1 MKRMITMIV
10 LHCSA
15 TRCNRTYS
23 VQQLYHDHVEVN
35 RWSYIGYHEYILRSG
50 KVEPTR
56 ALHLPGAHAKGFNA
70 HSIGVCY
77 EGGLDED
84 GNPAD
89 TRTPEQK
96 VAMARLIVQLHQQ
109 FPTINRVLGHRD
121 LPGVHKACP
130 CFDATELQ
138 GLLKV
143 RNMDELDVW
152 LALHQEWVRGE
163 ASLKEES
170 KANLRKEVKDGNQSR
185 A

>member
-1 MKRMITMIV
+1 MKKMITMIV

-35 RWSYIGYHEYILRSG
+35 RWSYIGQHEYILRSG
-50 KVEPTR
+50 KVESTR

-89 TRTPEQK
+89 THTPEQK
-96 VAMARLIVQLHQQ
+96 VAMARLIVQLHQ
-109 FPTINRVLGHRD
+109 
-121 LPGVHKACP
+121 
-130 CFDATELQ
+130 
-138 GLLKV
+138 
-143 RNMDELDVW
+143 
-152 LALHQEWVRGE
+152 
-163 ASLKEES
+163 
-170 KANLRKEVKDGNQSR
+170 
-185 A
+185 